1 MSARFGRR
9 DYAFADPAGLR
20 SGFRHRKI
28 IRLGCDSDRV
38 NREDVMMM
46 RMFYA
51 GLLSSVV
58 FVSQAAPPAAGLAT
72 APSSAAT
79 SADAC
84 PLRGVWKSNEAK
96 TLASL
101 RATGKV
107 NDRERALYEN
117 HFFGHLTMSYTCTAI
132 SVRYAGDSETLDY
145 EVLQQQGPRI
155 TIRTIA
161 DDSDEGKVRE
171 LTLEPD
177 ARCYSEPVA
186 GLGFRE
192 YFCRE

>member
-1 MSARFGRR
+1 
-9 DYAFADPAGLR
+9 
-20 SGFRHRKI
+20 
-28 IRLGCDSDRV
+28 
-38 NREDVMMM
+38 MM
-46 RMFYA
+46 RLVFA
-51 GLLSSVV
+51 GLLCAVV
-58 FVSQAAPPAAGLAT
+58 NVSLAAPPAPGMGT
-72 APSSAAT
+72 APSMTAT
-79 SADAC
+79 WADEC

-107 NDRERALYEN
+107 NDRQRALYEN
-117 HFFGHLTMSYTCTAI
+117 HFFGHLTMTYTCKAI

-145 EVLQQQGPRI
+145 EILQQQGPRI
-155 TIRTIA
+155 SIRTIA

-171 LTLEPD
+171 LILEPD
-177 ARCYSEPVA
+177 ARCYSEAVA